1 VRTDAV
7 TAADLARTVVAV
19 PPLALKADLA
29 IAEAECRRMVAR
41 CEAGGI
47 ATILWGGNAQLQHW
61 PVSRYGELLA
71 MAESTAGPETL
82 AVPSLG
88 PDYGRLLDQAI
99 VLARTRF
106 PTAMALPMPA
116 HTTAEGVARALA
128 ETAQRAGKPLV
139 AYIRQ
144 RDYLAPGGLARL
156 VAEGAVVAVKYGV
169 AMPAAGR
176 DPYLDELV
184 AAIGAERILSGSGE
198 LLAVP
203 HLSQHGLA
211 GFTSGCVCLAPRL
224 SGRVCAALRRGD
236 RAALDRLLPPIRA
249 LERLRERHG
258 LVRVLHDAVRLAGI
272 AETGPILPMLSN
284 CESELLL
291 EIAAAARALVEAE
304 ARLATLDRAA

>member
-1 VRTDAV
+1 MRTGPL

-19 PPLALKADLA
+19 PPLALDDGYA
-29 IAEAECRRMVAR
+29 IAEAECRRTVAH

-47 ATILWGGNAQLQHW
+47 RTILWGGNAQIQHW

-71 MAESTAGPETL
+71 MAEATAGPDTL
-82 AVPSLG
+82 VVPSLG
-88 PDYGRLLDQAI
+88 PDFGKLWDQAAL
-99 VLARTRF
+99 LARTAF

-116 HTTAEGVARALA
+116 HTTAAGVARALA
-128 ETAQRAGKPLV
+128 LAAERAGRPLV

-144 RDYLAPGGLARL
+144 SGYLDPDDLARL
-156 VAEGAVVAVKYGV
+156 VADGAVLAVKYGV
-169 AMPAAGR
+169 AMPATGR
-176 DPYLDELV
+176 DPYLDALV
-184 AAIGAERILSGSGE
+184 SAIGAERILSGSGE

-203 HLSQHGLA
+203 HLLVHGLA

-224 SGRVCAALRRGD
+224 SGLVLEALRRAD

-249 LERLRERHG
+249 LESLRERHG

-284 CESELLL
+284 CEEAHLG
-291 EIAAAARALVEAE
+291 EIGTAARGLVEAE
-304 ARLATLDRAA
+304 AALEARDRAA

>member
-1 VRTDAV
+1 MRTAAV
-7 TAADLARTVVAV
+7 IAADLARSVVAV
-19 PPLALKADLA
+19 PPLALKADLV
-29 IAEAECRRMVAR
+29 IAEAECRRIVAR
-41 CEAGGI
+41 CEASGI
-47 ATILWGGNAQLQHW
+47 RTILWGGNAQLQHW

-71 MAESTAGPETL
+71 MADSTAGPDTL
-82 AVPSLG
+82 VVPSLG
-88 PDYGRLLDQAI
+88 PDYGRLLDQAAI
-99 VLARTRF
+99 LARTPF

-144 RDYLAPGGLARL
+144 RGYLTPDGLARL
-156 VAEGAVVAVKYGV
+156 VAEGTVVAVKYGV
-169 AMPAAGR
+169 AMPATGR
-176 DPYLDELV
+176 DRYLDELV

-203 HLSQHGLA
+203 HLWEHGLS

-224 SGRVCAALRRGD
+224 SGRVLDALQRRD
-236 RAALDRLLPPIRA
+236 RAVLDRLLPPIRA
-249 LERLRERHG
+249 LESLRERHG

-284 CESELLL
+284 CEIELLP

-304 ARLATLDRAA
+304 AALAALEGAA